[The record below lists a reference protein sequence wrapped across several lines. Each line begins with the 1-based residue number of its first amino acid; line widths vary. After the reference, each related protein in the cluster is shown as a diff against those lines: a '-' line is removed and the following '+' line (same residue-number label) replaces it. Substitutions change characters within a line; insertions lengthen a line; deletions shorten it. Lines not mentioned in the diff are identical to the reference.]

1 MKKYLYLIY
10 FFLLFISLSNNL
22 QSNIQNSIVA
32 KIDKKIITSFEVKN
46 KILSTLILS
55 GNEISQENIDNLKRQ
70 SLDSLIFYKLKQIEL
85 ENFNFKI
92 DEQRLNSYINK
103 IAKNDLKKLKNDFKS
118 FGVDF
123 TLWKKEIETELNWQQ
138 FIYFQYSK
146 KIDIDENSINEEVN
160 KIIQSSLKNQE
171 VNLSEI
177 EVFQDEKTSNEE
189 LISKILEQISKD
201 GFENTALKF
210 SISESS
216 TEKGSLGWVDLNIL
230 SEKIRN
236 SIKILK
242 PGQISEPIIR
252 PESILFLKLNSLRAS
267 QNKLDDETIRK
278 NLINLKQNEQFN
290 LYSRSHLS
298 KLKNNN
304 LIQYK

>member
-1 MKKYLYLIY
+1 MC
-10 FFLLFISLSNNL
+10 
-22 QSNIQNSIVA
+22 
-32 KIDKKIITSFEVKN
+32 
-46 KILSTLILS
+46 
-55 GNEISQENIDNLKRQ
+55 
-70 SLDSLIFYKLKQIEL
+70 LIFYKLKLIEL
-85 ENFNFKI
+85 EKFDFKI
-92 DEQRLNSYINK
+92 AEPRLNSYINK
-103 IAKNDLKKLKNDFKS
+103 MAKNDLKKLKNDFKS

-123 TLWKKEIETELNWQQ
+123 GLWKKEIETELKWQQ
-138 FIYFQYSK
+138 FIYSQYSK
-146 KIDIDENSINEEVN
+146 KIDIDENSINEEVE

-177 EVFQDEKTSNEE
+177 EIFQDEKTSNDK
-189 LISKILEQISKD
+189 LISEILEQISKD
-201 GFENTALKF
+201 GFENTAIKF

-216 TEKGSLGWVDLNIL
+216 SEKGNLGWINLNLL
-230 SEKIRN
+230 SDKIRD
-236 SIKILK
+236 SIKTLK

>member
-1 MKKYLYLIY
+1 MAKVDTI
-10 FFLLFISLSNNL
+10 
-22 QSNIQNSIVA
+22 IV
-32 KIDKKIITSFEVKN
+32 TSFEVKN

-55 GNEISQENIDNLKRQ
+55 GSEISQENIDNLKRQ
-70 SLDSLIFYKLKQIEL
+70 SLDSLIFYKLKLIEL
-85 ENFNFKI
+85 EKFDLKI
-92 DEQRLNSYINK
+92 EETKLNSYINK
-103 IAKNDLKKLKNDFKS
+103 IAKNDIQKLKNDFKT

-123 TLWKKEIETELNWQQ
+123 ALWKKEVETELKWQQ
-138 FIYFQYSK
+138 FIYYQYSK
-146 KIDIDENSINEEVN
+146 KIDIDENSVNEEIK

-177 EVFQDEKTSNEE
+177 EIFQNEKISNDK
-189 LISKILEQISKD
+189 LISKIFDQISND

-216 TEKGSLGWVDLNIL
+216 TEKGNLGWINLNIL
-230 SEKIRN
+230 SDKIRN
-236 SIKILK
+236 SVKILK

-252 PESILFLKLNSLRAS
+252 PKTILFLKLNSLRSS
-267 QNKLDDETIRK
+267 QNKIDEEKIRK